1 MAIRYEVNEEKRTVV
16 AIIDNTECD
25 AIVMVDKMFRNTPFR
40 TDHLYH
46 QHMRKYYIKDTYV
59 GVAKCNPD
67 DEWDEE
73 VGKELARKRVLRA
86 HEVDVALAF
95 EKIWDDMIEPMNKMG
110 FFIDTRLRQH
120 NREL

>member
-16 AIIDNTECD
+16 AVITDTYYD
-25 AIVMVDKMFRNTPFR
+25 AILMADKMFKNTPFR
-40 TDHLYH
+40 TDFGYS

-59 GVAKCNPD
+59 GIAKCNPD

-73 VGKELARKRVLRA
+73 VGKELARQRVLRA

-95 EKIWDDMIEPMNKMG
+95 EKMWSDMVEPMNQMG
-110 FFIDTRLRQH
+110 YYIDSKLHQH
-120 NREL
+120 NK